1 MKLRNL
7 LLATA
12 SVAIISQPLS
22 TSAQE
27 SVDAIATSSS
37 IKKLYASSTLDASIF
52 STAFMKSPN
61 SNQSMGT
68 IRYTYFINMGFN
80 LHYNFSKSIGV
91 FTGLNMKNI
100 GFIEQ
105 VKPMDSTIKRR
116 VYTLGVPVGI
126 KIGNLKRKNFGF
138 FGGGID
144 LPFNYKEKG
153 FVRRNDKEKFN
164 EWFSDRVPAFMPYVF
179 AGISVDPGL
188 TLKFQYYPGNFLNA
202 DYTETITS
210 VGNIAIVRQPY
221 ANYDVQ
227 LFLVSLGIDI
237 GSKKGITKKKK
248 GSDKST
254 GMM

>member
-7 LLATA
+7 LLAAA

-27 SVDAIATSSS
+27 SADAIATSSS

-52 STAFMKSPN
+52 STAFMSSPN
-61 SNQSMGT
+61 SNQSLGT
-68 IRYTYFINMGFN
+68 IRYTYFINLGFN
-80 LHYNFSKSIGV
+80 LHYNFSKSVGV
-91 FTGLNMKNI
+91 FSGLNIKNI

-105 VKPMDSTIKRR
+105 VKTLDSTIKRR
-116 VYTLGVPVGI
+116 VYTLGIPVGI
-126 KIGNLKRKNFGF
+126 KMGNLKRKNFGF
-138 FGGGID
+138 FGGGVD
-144 LPFNYKEKG
+144 LPFNYREKG
-153 FVRRNDKEKFN
+153 FVKRNDKEKFS
-164 EWFSDRVPAFMPYVF
+164 EWFSDRVPAVMPYIF

-188 TLKFQYYPGNFLNA
+188 TLKLQYYPGNFLNA
-202 DYTETITS
+202 DHTETITS
-210 VGNIAIVRQPY
+210 VGNIAVVRQPY

-248 GSDKST
+248 GSDRST